1 MIETL
6 YFITTNEPVKNLP
19 IVVEIHSSLGGAT
32 NSLENIRGLVNEVL
46 NSFSEDEHSQKH
58 ATAMA
63 AVLAATNVQAVE
75 NTPEVLG
82 EFFSRYGM
90 PDEDIR
96 ERVIPRVI
104 RLTDDWTP
112 GEDRM
117 CYTDIFYNE
126 YLRLN
131 DKRYPDLYN

>member
-19 IVVEIHSSLGGAT
+19 IVVEIHSSLGSAT
-32 NSLENIRGLVNEVL
+32 NSLENIRGLVNEAL
-46 NSFSEDEHSQKH
+46 SYEAERLLHESAEKML
-58 ATAMA
+58 AMLTAS
-63 AVLAATNVQAVE
+63 NVEAVE

-96 ERVIPRVI
+96 ERVIPSVI
-104 RLTDDWTP
+104 RLTGDWTP

-117 CYTDIFYNE
+117 CYADIFYNE